1 MPAEPQTS
9 RSLRRSFIWPTV
21 CHLALHRPFTTLRA
35 RAKGAAQVMLH
46 CSHVHIHEKGFV

>member
-21 CHLALHRPFTTLRA
+21 CHLALQTFHDATRA
-35 RAKGAAQVMLH
+35 RERRGS
-46 CSHVHIHEKGFV
+46 SHAPLLACAHIHEKGFV